1 MLFQPGIL
9 CSISLDKMIQFRDIQ
24 NDKSIYRLELDCVAR
39 HVTLTREGE
48 MVTAGDDCIVRF
60 WNGEEFESRDMWG
73 FGMGKNWV
81 KKNYDF
87 WNLCFLQN

>member
-1 MLFQPGIL
+1 
-9 CSISLDKMIQFRDIQ
+9 MIQFRDIQ

-60 WNGEEFESRDMWG
+60 WNGEEFESRDI
-73 FGMGKNWV
+73 
-81 KKNYDF
+81 
-87 WNLCFLQN
+87 